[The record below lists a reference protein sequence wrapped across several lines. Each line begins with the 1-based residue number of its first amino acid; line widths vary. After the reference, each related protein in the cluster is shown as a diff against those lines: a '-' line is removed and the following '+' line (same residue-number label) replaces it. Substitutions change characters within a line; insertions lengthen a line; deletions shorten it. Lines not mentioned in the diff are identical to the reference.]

1 MDLSEK
7 FQQHL
12 EHVCS
17 TKGLGELEKR
27 INRGDYMGPSLEAAR
42 SFVSTQK
49 SLRLQTYM
57 LIPEYSALRQANAA
71 EQSNKTSRLALG
83 VSILAVVVSLVAL
96 ALQVFQK

>member
-27 INRGDYMGPSLEAAR
+27 ISRGDYLGPSLEAAR
-42 SFVSTQK
+42 SFVST
-49 SLRLQTYM
+49 
-57 LIPEYSALRQANAA
+57 
-71 EQSNKTSRLALG
+71 
-83 VSILAVVVSLVAL
+83 
-96 ALQVFQK
+96 